1 MVMKR
6 RNFGYRWMA
15 LGVMMLLFTACKSG
29 KVVTAGSIDTRLA
42 AKTVIK
48 NHYRNQPEFKTLSGR
63 IKIDYTDG
71 ETSQS
76 LGVSLRMEKDKT
88 IWMSAPLGLVKVFIT
103 PSRVSFYNKLQN
115 EYFDGDF
122 DYLSDLLGTE
132 LDFEKVQNLLL
143 GQALLDLR
151 EERYD
156 AAVSGETYELKPK
169 DPLPLYKILFQ
180 IEPRYFKIAA
190 EQLSQPLK
198 KRLLAIRYKNYQDVA
213 NRILPSE
220 IGITAIEREKR
231 TVIDIEYRN
240 MEFDKNLNFPY
251 TIPNGFEKIVL
262 K

>member
-6 RNFGYRWMA
+6 SNFWCRWMA
-15 LGVMMLLFTACKSG
+15 IGVMMLLFAACKTG
-29 KVVTAGSIDTRLA
+29 KVVTEGGVD
-42 AKTVIK
+42 AKMTAKAVIK

-76 LGVSLRMEKDKT
+76 LGVSLRMERDKT
-88 IWMSAPLGLVKVFIT
+88 IWMSAPLGIVKVFIT
-103 PSRVSFYNKLQN
+103 PTRVSFYNKLQN
-115 EYFDGDF
+115 EYFEGDF
-122 DYLSDLLGTE
+122 TYLSDLLGTE

-151 EERYD
+151 EERYE
-156 AAVSGETYELKPK
+156 AVVTGGSYELKPK
-169 DPLPLYKILFQ
+169 DPIPLYKILFQ
-180 IEPRYFKIAA
+180 IEPRYFKIAT
-190 EQLSQPLK
+190 EQLSQPQK
-198 KRLLAIRYKNYQDVA
+198 KRLLAIRYKNYQDVE

-220 IGITAIEREKR
+220 IGITAIEQEKR
-231 TVIDIEYRN
+231 TVIDIQYRN
-240 MEFDKNLNFPY
+240 MEFDKALNFPY

>member
-1 MVMKR
+1 MKR
-6 RNFGYRWMA
+6 TIFLKRWGPLA
-15 LGVMMLLFTACKSG
+15 VFILLFGACKSG
-29 KVVTAGSIDTRLA
+29 KVVTGGSIDRNLA

-48 NHYRNQPEFKTLSGR
+48 NHYRNQLEFNTLSGR

-88 IWMSAPLGLVKVFIT
+88 IWMSAPLGIVKVFIT
-103 PSRVSFYNKLQN
+103 PTRVSFYNKLQN

-122 DYLSDLLGTE
+122 AYLSNLLGTE
-132 LDFEKVQNLLL
+132 LNFEKVQNLLL

-151 EERYD
+151 EERYEAEVIGD
-156 AAVSGETYELKPK
+156 TYELKPR
-169 DPLPLYKILFQ
+169 DPIGLFKILFQ
-180 IEPRYFKIAA
+180 IEPRYFKIAN

-198 KRLLAIRYKNYQDVA
+198 KRLLAIRYKNYQETE

-220 IGITAIEREKR
+220 IGITAIENEKR

-240 MEFDKNLNFPY
+240 MEFNKALSFPY
-251 TIPNGFEKIVL
+251 SIPNGFEKIVL
-262 K
+262 